1 MSDPILDFDGTES
14 TGSHPT
20 GVQHWTEITLQSDK
34 EKEIVVENN
43 IINYVIWKSNSAGI
57 KSVQHN
63 HYIQSSDNAI
73 RQYSASYHGYGYN
86 ENIGTYNLSV
96 VEQNGN

>member
-20 GVQHWTEITLQSDK
+20 GVQHWNEITLQSDK

-43 IINYVIWKSNSAGI
+43 LVNYVIWKSNSAGI

-63 HYIQSSDNAI
+63 HYVKNSDNAT

-86 ENIGTYNLSV
+86 ENIDTYTLSV
-96 VEQNGN
+96 VE